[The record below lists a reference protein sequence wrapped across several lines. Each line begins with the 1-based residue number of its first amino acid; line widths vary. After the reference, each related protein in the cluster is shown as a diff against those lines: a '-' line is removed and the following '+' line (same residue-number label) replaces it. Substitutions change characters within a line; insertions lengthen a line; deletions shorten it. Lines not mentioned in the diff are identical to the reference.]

1 VSGMK
6 RYSWFDVY
14 SAAMLETDS
23 SKLDERLDAARRIL
37 KVARTVSLSADE
49 HQAIADAL
57 NNLFAVEMHE
67 HQTRSRKA
75 SG

>member
-1 VSGMK
+1 MN
-6 RYSWFDVY
+6 RYSWFDIY
-14 SAAMLETDS
+14 SAAMLEIDS
-23 SKLDERLDAARRIL
+23 SKLDERLETGRRIL
-37 KVARTVSLSADE
+37 KHARMASLSADE

-67 HQTRSRKA
+67 HHTRSRKA